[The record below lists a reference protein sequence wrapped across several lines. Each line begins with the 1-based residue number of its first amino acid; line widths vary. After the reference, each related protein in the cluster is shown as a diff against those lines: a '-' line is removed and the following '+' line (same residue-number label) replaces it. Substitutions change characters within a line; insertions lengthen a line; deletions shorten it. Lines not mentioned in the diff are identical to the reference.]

1 MWIPK
6 GSQYQILNN
15 PATYQDADDRQD
27 FLSLFNPSQLVHIW
41 WKYNSFKW
49 FNNGTF
55 QGMLVSAV
63 PGLAAA
69 GAAYAD
75 LNNQMEL
82 MQAQITALSSAQT
95 TLSSTVSTLSTS
107 STCLLSKVKRYP
119 S

>member
-1 MWIPK
+1 
-6 GSQYQILNN
+6 
-15 PATYQDADDRQD
+15 
-27 FLSLFNPSQLVHIW
+27 
-41 WKYNSFKW
+41 
-49 FNNGTF
+49 
-55 QGMLVSAV
+55 MLVSAV